1 MTLFLRASPVRAPDN
16 AGAIHIDR
24 TQIQMTISSVPSGL
38 IAFNCDATQAKAW
51 AKFPR
56 PFGPKPAPKSDRLP
70 GLAWVTSYNALGL
83 KDREK
88 PQTLRLPA
96 WEREPSTGIFRI
108 ALSCSKRFGSGSA
121 TPPIQS
127 SPPRKKMSFRSF
139 DRFFMHSINLSR
151 WCSACSSRHR
161 GSLPWLQ
168 PFAGGEELVFPIF
181 VQWQYPVI
189 EAVNCQKRY
198 DKSFSYLRLE
208 SDSSVSKVLKNV
220 TISSRKRNRGPIH
233 ALVNDY
239 RPPYI
244 PPTADG

>member
-1 MTLFLRASPVRAPDN
+1 VSACRRV
-16 AGAIHIDR
+16 
-24 TQIQMTISSVPSGL
+24 
-38 IAFNCDATQAKAW
+38 
-51 AKFPR
+51 
-56 PFGPKPAPKSDRLP
+56 GPKGQRSLAQA
-70 GLAWVTSYNALGL
+70 LAWVASYNALGL

-168 PFAGGEELVFPIF
+168 PFAGGEELVF
-181 VQWQYPVI
+181 
-189 EAVNCQKRY
+189 
-198 DKSFSYLRLE
+198 SFFRRGSILSLRQLT
-208 SDSSVSKVLKNV
+208 VKCG
-220 TISSRKRNRGPIH
+220 TISLSLICDSRVI
-233 ALVNDY
+233 
-239 RPPYI
+239 
-244 PPTADG
+244 